1 MCEDGGLWCM
11 ECQESRIECGQ
22 WSIGREC
29 VCVCVR
35 VYVCMYVCVG
45 VENGVW
51 SMKSEVELMIERG

>member
-1 MCEDGGLWCM
+1 VRMAD
-11 ECQESRIECGQ
+11 CGV
-22 WSIGREC
+22 WSVKNPELSVDNGVLDVS
-29 VCVCVR
+29 VCVC